1 MANFSHV
8 SLHETMISSDDA
20 RNTVD
25 LGDRYAVE
33 PDFVEYTRR
42 SFRADGVPGVPE
54 GFVYSSDI
62 NDQWLDEPGLMRM
75 LQA

>member
-1 MANFSHV
+1 M
-8 SLHETMISSDDA
+8 MISSDDA

-25 LGDRYAVE
+25 LGDRYAIE

-42 SFRADGVPGVPE
+42 AFRDDGAARVPE

-62 NDQWLDEPGLMRM
+62 NDEWLDNDGLRRM
-75 LQA
+75 LEA